1 MKPSPFEP
9 ILRIAA
15 STSAL
20 VAVFH
25 KALGLSEAWEWFFLT
40 LVVVLYIPVL
50 IANRRRRAARLAAG
64 LTALEKPPSKRRLCL
79 FILILGLVSLTGPLW
94 MRYMDATLPTS
105 TLILT
110 SITSFSVAVLV
121 SMLSWLY
128 WNKNV

>member
-9 ILRIAA
+9 ILRLAA

-25 KALGLSEAWEWFFLT
+25 KARGFSEAWQWFFLT
-40 LVVVLYIPVL
+40 LAAVLLIPVL
-50 IANRRRRAARLAAG
+50 IAKKRRRAARLAAEPT
-64 LTALEKPPSKRRLCL
+64 LLEKPPSKRRLWV
-79 FILILGLVSLTGPLW
+79 FILILGVVSLTGPLW

-110 SITSFSVAVLV
+110 SITSFGFAVFV
-121 SMLSWLY
+121 SILSWRY